1 MIKGFVTGDQ
11 SLATDFTDGA
21 QDVGFMSQEAKT
33 LYGAIARQEWE
44 LARALMAK
52 HPHARPEL
60 VDWGMISDEDP
71 PVARDP
77 QAALRA
83 KVSKELAEARRHV
96 QLVESMPALSMD
108 LIQEYRQVQLRATG
122 GASVYLGEQAEVNA
136 RIQDVIGSARREIL
150 AAQPGGPRKRDI
162 LELAVTRDGAA
173 LDRGVEMRTIY
184 RDTVRDH
191 ALTAEYAR
199 TMSARTTGRPARY
212 VTLVGDFERMVIVD
226 REHAFVSDHIV
237 AGAPPHSAW
246 LVSDPA
252 VVAVLAGV
260 FDATWRT
267 GQPWTGELRP
277 RAGVVDT
284 VSGTAGVRTDR
295 QQRGILRYLCAG
307 ESQASTARRMGIS
320 KRALEEQIAALKAR
334 WGVSTLPELI
344 FQYALSPD
352 RLVDDSAPAD
362 GCGQGPATTTPAA

>member
-11 SLATDFTDGA
+11 PLATHFTDGA
-21 QDVGFMSQEAKT
+21 QDVGFMSGEAKT

-44 LARALMAK
+44 LAHALMAE
-52 HPHARPEL
+52 HPNARAEL
-60 VDWGMISDEDP
+60 VDWGMISNEDP

-83 KVSKELAEARRHV
+83 KVTKELAAALGHV
-96 QLVESMPALSMD
+96 QLVQSMPALSMD
-108 LIQEYRQVQLRATG
+108 LIQEYRQVQLKASG
-122 GASVYLGEQAEVNA
+122 GASVYLSEQAEVNA

-191 ALTAEYAR
+191 PLTAEYAR

-212 VTLVGDFERMVIVD
+212 ATLVGDFERMVIVD

-237 AGAPPHSAW
+237 AGSPPHSAW

-260 FDATWRT
+260 FDATWRRA
-267 GQPWTGELRP
+267 QPWTGELRP
-277 RAGVVDT
+277 RTGVVDT
-284 VSGTAGVRTDR
+284 VSGASGVRTDR
-295 QQRGILRYLCAG
+295 RQRGILRYLCAG
-307 ESQASTARRMGIS
+307 LSQPATATKMGIS
-320 KRALEEQIAALKAR
+320 KRKLEEEIADLKAL

-344 FQYALSPD
+344 FQYALAPD
-352 RLVDDSAPAD
+352 RLVDDSATAE
-362 GCGQGPATTTPAA
+362 GRAGATGAGSAA